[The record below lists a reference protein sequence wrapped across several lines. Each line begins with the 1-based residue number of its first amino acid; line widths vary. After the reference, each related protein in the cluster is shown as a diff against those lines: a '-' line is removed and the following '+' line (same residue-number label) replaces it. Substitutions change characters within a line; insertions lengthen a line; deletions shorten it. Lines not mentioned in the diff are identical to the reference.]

1 VNTIAKGL
9 FVDEFS
15 KVFKNVNCLLV
26 PHYVEGL
33 LAFKVHYLVFW
44 VVHKGIDGEIVGLK
58 ACDIGDSIFCDIG

>member
-1 VNTIAKGL
+1 VDTIAQGL
-9 FVDEFS
+9 FVDKFS

-58 ACDIGDSIFCDIG
+58 PCDIGDTIFSDVC